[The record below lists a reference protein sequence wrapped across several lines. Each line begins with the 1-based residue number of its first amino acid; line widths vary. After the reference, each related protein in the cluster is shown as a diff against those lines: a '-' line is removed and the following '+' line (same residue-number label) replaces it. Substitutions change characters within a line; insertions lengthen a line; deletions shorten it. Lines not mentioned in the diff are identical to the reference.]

1 MSPLHVE
8 LQLDYLLLHSFT
20 RILLTVGFIAGD
32 LFQKI
37 YISVKYWRYIGG
49 VLFTFYTFTVSHIP
63 VYLWYK
69 SKYRLPF
76 FRVKIRLW
84 KLNVLKI
91 RDKSMNILNWI
102 RLWYIGN
109 LHVVCYSHFSF
120 LTFLDTLTNQIQSV
134 KSNYHDK
141 PNDLNNGALCKIWVG
156 IQNFRLELKKI
167 RNKNVKC
174 Y

>member
-91 RDKSMNILNWI
+91 RDKKYEYFKLNTSMIHWKPSCCLLQSFFIFNISG
-102 RLWYIGN
+102 YIN
-109 LHVVCYSHFSF
+109 
-120 LTFLDTLTNQIQSV
+120 
-134 KSNYHDK
+134 K
-141 PNDLNNGALCKIWVG
+141 PNS
-156 IQNFRLELKKI
+156 I
-167 RNKNVKC
+167 R
-174 Y
+174 